1 MIISA
6 SFAVKKVSEVSK
18 NMFAFVLLSFT
29 MLLGIAYVGKALSE
43 AFRHEVVLPDR
54 PHYFT
59 NYYAS
64 ETFNYLQLISALQG
78 WIFGMCYTKSATA
91 SLI

>member
-6 SFAVKKVSEVSK
+6 SFAVKMVSKVSK
-18 NMFAFVLLSFT
+18 NMFSYVLLSFT
-29 MLLGIAYVGKALSE
+29 MFIGIAYVGKALSE
-43 AFRHEVVLPDR
+43 AFRHEVVIPDR

-64 ETFNYLQLISALQG
+64 ETLNYLQLILALQG
-78 WIFGMCYTKSATA
+78 WIFARCYTKSATA